1 MLNFITIVLSLKIP
15 YWYNPNIHNFGNT
28 GNLGTIHALSTP
40 LFTKIIDNTAY
51 KGIDIRKCIYDTF
64 DGDVL
69 DMCCGTGFS
78 TKPGSLGVDTSL
90 EMIRFSNL
98 FNPGSV
104 YKFGNAET
112 YGKDLE
118 FDIVSCMFAF
128 HEIPKEGHLSV
139 IENCKRVARKKIV
152 IVDISTDYK
161 PSRLMLSGEPYIKD
175 YLADIDSTLC
185 DFNKTNVIKGH
196 IDMWVYEKSE
206 KNLL

>member
-28 GNLGTIHALSTP
+28 GILGTIHALSTP

-51 KGIDIRKCIYDTF
+51 KGVDIRKQIYDTLE
-64 DGDVL
+64 GDVL
-69 DMCCGTGFS
+69 DICCGTGFS
-78 TKPGSLGVDTSL
+78 TKPDSTGIDTSC

-175 YLADIDSTLC
+175 YLDDIDSTLC
-185 DFNKTNVIKGH
+185 DFNKTNIIKGH